1 MLIFEREKEIP
12 LFNFNFVVEK
22 FTAVRYNK
30 YKGNSRKLFG
40 KLEFDEGGLDMI
52 ETIILCSILA
62 IIVFG
67 IQFVLC
73 NKANNKS
80 VKRIPMYIIL
90 ALYAIALILCLVDWL
105 DGSGGVAIWVIFAFI
120 ISIANTV
127 ALVADIVAWV
137 VYKQIQKK
145 KK

>member
-1 MLIFEREKEIP
+1 
-12 LFNFNFVVEK
+12 
-22 FTAVRYNK
+22 
-30 YKGNSRKLFG
+30 
-40 KLEFDEGGLDMI
+40 MI
-52 ETIILCSILA
+52 ETVILCIILA

-73 NKANNKS
+73 NKASKKS
-80 VKRIPMYIIL
+80 IKHIPVCIII
-90 ALYAIALILCLVDWL
+90 AFYAMAFILCVVDLL

-127 ALVADIVAWV
+127 ALVADIIAWV

>member
-1 MLIFEREKEIP
+1 MLIFERAKEIP

-30 YKGNSRKLFG
+30 YKGSSRKLFG

-62 IIVFG
+62 IVVFG

-73 NKANNKS
+73 NKANKKS
-80 VKRIPMYIIL
+80 VKRIPVYIII

-105 DGSGGVAIWVIFAFI
+105 DGSGGVAIWMIFAFI

-145 KK
+145 MK

>member
-1 MLIFEREKEIP
+1 MIPSRPVTRTTLARWFPIKTIVLFILEIFVIMC
-12 LFNFNFVVEK
+12 
-22 FTAVRYNK
+22 YNQ
-30 YKGNSRKLFG
+30 FD

-127 ALVADIVAWV
+127 ALVADLIAWM
-137 VYKQIQKK
+137 VYKQIQKNK
-145 KK
+145 K

>member
-1 MLIFEREKEIP
+1 
-12 LFNFNFVVEK
+12 
-22 FTAVRYNK
+22 
-30 YKGNSRKLFG
+30 
-40 KLEFDEGGLDMI
+40 MI

-67 IQFVLC
+67 FQFVLC
-73 NKANNKS
+73 SKANKKA
-80 VKRIPMYIIL
+80 VKRIPAYIII

-105 DGSGGVAIWVIFAFI
+105 DGSGGVAIWMIFAFI

-145 KK
+145 MK

>member
-1 MLIFEREKEIP
+1 ML
-12 LFNFNFVVEK
+12 
-22 FTAVRYNK
+22 
-30 YKGNSRKLFG
+30 
-40 KLEFDEGGLDMI
+40 

-73 NKANNKS
+73 TKANKKS
-80 VKRIPMYIIL
+80 VKYIPVYIII
-90 ALYAIALILCLVDWL
+90 ALYVIALVLCLVDWHG
-105 DGSGGVAIWVIFAFI
+105 GSGGVAIGVIFAFI

>member
-1 MLIFEREKEIP
+1 
-12 LFNFNFVVEK
+12 
-22 FTAVRYNK
+22 
-30 YKGNSRKLFG
+30 
-40 KLEFDEGGLDMI
+40 MI
-52 ETIILCSILA
+52 ETISLCSILA

-73 NKANNKS
+73 SKANKKA
-80 VKRIPMYIIL
+80 VKRIPAYIII

-105 DGSGGVAIWVIFAFI
+105 DGCGGVAIWVIFAFI

-137 VYKQIQKK
+137 VYKQIQKNK
-145 KK
+145 K

>member
-1 MLIFEREKEIP
+1 
-12 LFNFNFVVEK
+12 
-22 FTAVRYNK
+22 
-30 YKGNSRKLFG
+30 
-40 KLEFDEGGLDMI
+40 MI
-52 ETIILCSILA
+52 ETIILCSIHT
-62 IIVFG
+62 IIVSG

-73 NKANNKS
+73 SKANKEA
-80 VKRIPMYIIL
+80 VKRIPAYIII

-105 DGSGGVAIWVIFAFI
+105 DGCGGVAIWVIFAFI

>member
-1 MLIFEREKEIP
+1 ML
-12 LFNFNFVVEK
+12 
-22 FTAVRYNK
+22 
-30 YKGNSRKLFG
+30 
-40 KLEFDEGGLDMI
+40 

-73 NKANNKS
+73 TKANKKS
-80 VKRIPMYIIL
+80 VKYIPVYIII
-90 ALYAIALILCLVDWL
+90 ALYAIALVLCLVDWL
-105 DGSGGVAIWVIFAFI
+105 GGSGGVAIGVIFAFI

-137 VYKQIQKK
+137 VYKQIKK
-145 KK
+145 KKK

>member
-1 MLIFEREKEIP
+1 
-12 LFNFNFVVEK
+12 
-22 FTAVRYNK
+22 
-30 YKGNSRKLFG
+30 
-40 KLEFDEGGLDMI
+40 MI

-80 VKRIPMYIIL
+80 VKSIPMYIIL

-137 VYKQIQKK
+137 VYKQIQKNK
-145 KK
+145 K

>member
-1 MLIFEREKEIP
+1 
-12 LFNFNFVVEK
+12 
-22 FTAVRYNK
+22 
-30 YKGNSRKLFG
+30 
-40 KLEFDEGGLDMI
+40 MI

-73 NKANNKS
+73 NKANKKS
-80 VKRIPMYIIL
+80 VKRIPVYIII
-90 ALYAIALILCLVDWL
+90 ALYAIALILYFVDCL
-105 DGSGGVAIWVIFAFI
+105 DGSGGVAIGVIFAFI

-127 ALVADIVAWV
+127 ALVADLIAWV

-145 KK
+145 K

>member
-1 MLIFEREKEIP
+1 
-12 LFNFNFVVEK
+12 
-22 FTAVRYNK
+22 
-30 YKGNSRKLFG
+30 
-40 KLEFDEGGLDMI
+40 MI

-67 IQFVLC
+67 IQMALC
-73 NKANNKS
+73 LKANRKA
-80 VKRIPMYIIL
+80 VKLIPTYIIV
-90 ALYAIALILCLVDWL
+90 ALYVIAGILCLL
-105 DGSGGVAIWVIFAFI
+105 DLLDRSGGVAIWVIFAFV

-145 KK
+145 KN